1 LVNEYTVLPE
11 VKLSVSE
18 VAIAV
23 ENLSKRYF
31 IKHTAAGE
39 GRSRYTALRDVMG
52 HELLCIA
59 RKVIARARR
68 RNAPR
73 DGEIEEFW
81 ALKDVNFEV
90 KRGEVLGIIG
100 RNGAGKSTLLKILSR
115 ITEPTEGRIQL
126 RGRVGSLL
134 EVGTGFHPELTGREN
149 IFLNGAIF
157 GMARREIIKKFDEIV
172 DFAGVEPF
180 LETPVKHYSSG
191 MYARLAFAVAAHLE
205 PDILVVDEVLA
216 VGDAQFQQKCLGKMD
231 EVSRREGKT
240 VLFVSHNMGVIQKLC
255 PTSIWLDRGS
265 IRQYGSTDTVIKGYL
280 SQGTLNRDRVVGLE
294 KLPRPHFGG
303 NEFRLIAV
311 EWLCDLPLHHGE
323 KVKTRILF
331 QTRTP
336 VENVAISL
344 GICDIGGTQILTY
357 DSDLCDLYRP
367 KLPREGVYAV
377 DFEIDA
383 LPLHPDTYSL
393 DIYCGA
399 RGVGGRFDFV
409 PASLQF
415 EVLPGSRTPDF
426 LCSDHWPSVHLKGR
440 WEWDLSSSE
449 PGPLIP
455 APAVGGKAPTRTEA
469 GHSDRITVRT
479 D

>member
-1 LVNEYTVLPE
+1 M
-11 VKLSVSE
+11 SE

-31 IKHTAAGE
+31 IKQTPGGE

-52 HELLCIA
+52 HELLCMA
-59 RKVIARARR
+59 RKGIAIARR

-73 DGEIEEFW
+73 DGQIEEFW
-81 ALKDVNFEV
+81 ALKNVNFEV
-90 KRGEVLGIIG
+90 RRGEVLGIIG

-157 GMARREIIKKFDEIV
+157 GMTRREITKKFDEIV
-172 DFAGVEPF
+172 DFAGVEAF

-231 EVSRREGKT
+231 EVSRCEGRT

-255 PTSIWLDRGS
+255 PTSIWLHHGS
-265 IRQYGSTDTVIKGYL
+265 IRQCGSSDAVIRGYL
-280 SQGTLNRDRVVGLE
+280 SQGTPNRDRIVSLE
-294 KLPRPHFGG
+294 KLRRPHSGG

-311 EWLCDLPLHHGE
+311 EWLCDLPLRHGE
-323 KVKTRILF
+323 GVKARILF

-336 VENVAISL
+336 VDNVAIWL
-344 GICDIGGTQILTY
+344 GICDLGGTQILTY

-367 KLPREGVYAV
+367 KLPRAGVYAV
-377 DFEIDA
+377 DFEIDT
-383 LPLHPDTYSL
+383 LPLHPDSYSL
-393 DIYCGA
+393 DIFCGA
-399 RGVGGRFDFV
+399 RDVSGRFDFV

-415 EVLPGSRTPDF
+415 EVLPGSTTPDF
-426 LCSDHWPSVHLKGR
+426 LCSEHWPSVHLKSR
-440 WEWDLSSSE
+440 WKWNLANSG
-449 PGPLIP
+449 PGPLVPTPVI
-455 APAVGGKAPTRTEA
+455 GGKAPTRTEA
-469 GHSDRITVRT
+469 SHSDRIPVRM

>member
-1 LVNEYTVLPE
+1 
-11 VKLSVSE
+11 VSE

-31 IKHTAAGE
+31 IKHTPGGK
-39 GRSRYTALRDVMG
+39 GRSRYTALRDVVG
-52 HELLCIA
+52 HEVLRIA
-59 RKVIARARR
+59 RKGIAIARRQR
-68 RNAPR
+68 APQ
-73 DGEIEEFW
+73 DGDIEEFW
-81 ALKDVNFEV
+81 ALKNVDFEV
-90 KRGEVLGIIG
+90 RRGEVLGIIG

-157 GMARREIIKKFDEIV
+157 GMTRREISKKFDEIV
-172 DFAGVEPF
+172 DFAEVERF

-191 MYARLAFAVAAHLE
+191 MYTRLAFAVAAHLE

-231 EVSRREGKT
+231 EVSRREGRT
-240 VLFVSHNMGVIQKLC
+240 VLFVSHNMSVIQKLC
-255 PTSIWLDRGS
+255 PTSIWLDHGS
-265 IRQYGSTDTVIKGYL
+265 IRQYGSTDTVIRGYM
-280 SQGTLNRDRVVGLE
+280 SQGALNRDRFVRLE

-303 NEFRLIAV
+303 NDFRLIAV
-311 EWLCDLPLHHGE
+311 EWLCDLPLRHGE
-323 KVKTRILF
+323 KVKARILL

-336 VENVAISL
+336 LGNIAISL
-344 GICDIGGTQILTY
+344 GICDLGGMQILTY

-367 KLPREGVYAV
+367 KLPRAGVYAV

-393 DIYCGA
+393 DIWCGT
-399 RGVGGRFDFV
+399 RDVSGRFDFV
-409 PASLQF
+409 PASHQF
-415 EVLPGSRTPDF
+415 EVLPGSATPDF
-426 LCSDHWPSVHLKGR
+426 LCSDHWPSVHLKSR
-440 WEWDLSSSE
+440 WEWDLSNSE
-449 PGPLIP
+449 PGPIIP
-455 APAVGGKAPTRTEA
+455 TPTVGGKAPTRTKVSL
-469 GHSDRITVRT
+469 SDTITARSIDQPGPVT
-479 D
+479 EET

>member
-1 LVNEYTVLPE
+1 MSVPSGE
-11 VKLSVSE
+11 KLSVSE
-18 VAIAV
+18 VVIAV

-31 IKHTAAGE
+31 IKQTPAGG
-39 GRSRYTALRDVMG
+39 GRSRYTALRDVVG
-52 HELLCIA
+52 HELLCMA
-59 RKVIARARR
+59 RKGIAIVRR
-68 RNAPR
+68 RNASR

-90 KRGEVLGIIG
+90 RRGEVLGIIG

-115 ITEPTEGRIQL
+115 ITEPTEGRVQL

-157 GMARREIIKKFDEIV
+157 GMARREIIKKFHEIV
-172 DFAGVEPF
+172 DFAGVERF
-180 LETPVKHYSSG
+180 LDTPVKHYSSG

-231 EVSRREGKT
+231 EVSRREGRT

-265 IRQYGSTDTVIKGYL
+265 IRQYGSTDTVIKSYL
-280 SQGTLNRDRVVGLE
+280 SQRALNRDRIVKLE

-311 EWLCDLPLHHGE
+311 EWLCDLPLRHGE
-323 KVKTRILF
+323 EVKARILF
-331 QTRTP
+331 QTRNP
-336 VENVAISL
+336 VENVAIWL
-344 GICDIGGTQILTY
+344 GVCDPGGIQILTY
-357 DSDLCDLYRP
+357 DSDLSDLYRP
-367 KLPREGVYAV
+367 NLPQAGVYAV
-377 DFEIDA
+377 DFKIDA

-393 DIYCGA
+393 DIFCGA
-399 RGVGGRFDFV
+399 RDVSGRFDFV
-409 PASLQF
+409 PASFQF
-415 EVLPGSRTPDF
+415 EVLPGSTTPDF
-426 LCSDHWPSVHLKGR
+426 LCSDHWPSVHLKSR
-440 WEWDLSSSE
+440 WEWNLSDAE

-455 APAVGGKAPTRTEA
+455 TPAVGGKAPTRTEA
-469 GHSDRITVRT
+469 SHRDRIAVRT